1 MQTMDCTDIKALLSP
16 YLDDEL
22 DAESRHLMERHLG
35 DCASCRSFVDEAER
49 LDGLLLLDAEQRTQ
63 STALS
68 PDFIGAVM
76 SRTVYADP
84 PSRLGNLWINW
95 AGWTAAAASLT
106 LAALL
111 WVQERSQP
119 APSQLAGIPGITLET
134 TEDAAPRMVR
144 TLSYATGA
152 GLRSQTYDGV
162 LPIEQILGVSLRN
175 EPDMTA
181 ANDMMAAAAVAG
193 DEPVI
198 EEPTT
203 RFAARHAIARED
215 AETFYATALVLEA
228 LADADLDSFAD
239 VERVRRIAE
248 FDELLPRLHQARSRV
263 DAADRPAVLAAESLL
278 VRVVQGPINTDD
290 VRVLRDT
297 VAQLQL
303 SEEMGEMSLRWSAPS
318 S

>member
-35 DCASCRSFVDEAER
+35 TCASCRSFVDEAER

-63 STALS
+63 STSLS
-68 PDFIGAVM
+68 PEFIGAVM

-84 PSRLGNLWINW
+84 PSRLGSLWINW
-95 AGWTAAAASLT
+95 AGWTAAAAALT

-119 APSQLAGIPGITLET
+119 LPVQMAGIPTITLET
-134 TEDAAPRMVR
+134 PEETVPRTVR

-162 LPIEQILGVSLRN
+162 MPIEQILGVSLRH
-175 EPDMTA
+175 DAAMMA
-181 ANDMMAAAAVAG
+181 ANDVSVAAAAE
-193 DEPVI
+193 EPVVQ
-198 EEPTT
+198 PSTT
-203 RFAARHAIARED
+203 LIIARPVIARED
-215 AETFYATALVLEA
+215 AETFYATSLVLEA

-239 VERVRRIAE
+239 VERVRRITE
-248 FDELLPRLHQARSRV
+248 FDELLPRLHQARYRV

-278 VRVVQGPINTDD
+278 VRVVQGPINADD
-290 VRVLRDT
+290 VRILRDT